1 MSPATRYERLT
12 ALRSDDSFDV
22 VTCEA
27 AIHSQFEADPLVQI
41 ETENANK
48 FFVRRHFTEG
58 QDRLIAYCVFA
69 DEMSALSRE
78 GSIGHCKLCRPVNG
92 IVTIV
97 DAKVDEGYRKKGIA
111 TAVYDRIATDMAR
124 GGALLWPVAPE
135 KMTDPEFKVWWRRS
149 PALVF
154 YYPHR
159 ERLGFEPRREFEA
172 LLNEE
177 LAQTG
182 ARGSMS
188 QTLRRK
194 LADVR
199 QWFSSKFSLTR
210 DN

>member
-1 MSPATRYERLT
+1 MNPATRYERLT
-12 ALRSDDSFDV
+12 ALRSDSSFDV

-27 AIHSQFEADPLVQI
+27 TINSQFEASPLVQI
-41 ETENANK
+41 ETENANT

-69 DEMSALSRE
+69 DEMSALARE
-78 GSIGHCKLCRPVNG
+78 GSIGHCKLCRPANG

-97 DAKVDEGYRKKGIA
+97 DAQVAEGYRKKGIA

-124 GGALLWPVAPE
+124 GGALLWPVPPE

-177 LAQTG
+177 LAQT
-182 ARGSMS
+182 RVRESMS
-188 QTLRRK
+188 QTLREK
-194 LADVR
+194 LANVR
-199 QWFSSKFSLTR
+199 QWLSSKFPLTR
-210 DN
+210 SN

>member
-1 MSPATRYERLT
+1 MSPATQYERLRS
-12 ALRSDDSFDV
+12 LRSDSSFDV
-22 VTCEA
+22 AASEA
-27 AIHSQFEADPLVQI
+27 AIDSQFTVTPVIKIQ
-41 ETENANK
+41 TEDEST
-48 FFVRRHFTEG
+48 FFVRRHFTDG
-58 QDRLIAYCVFA
+58 QERLIAYCVFA
-69 DEMSALSRE
+69 DETAANTRE

-97 DAKVDEGYRKKGIA
+97 DAHVDEPYRKKGIA
-111 TAVYDRIATDMAR
+111 TAVYDCIASDMER

-159 ERLGFEPRREFEA
+159 KRLGLEPRREFEA

-182 ARGSMS
+182 GRGSMS
-188 QTLRRK
+188 RTLREK
-194 LADVR
+194 LANVQ
-199 QWFSSKFSLTR
+199 QWLGSKFPSASE
-210 DN
+210 D